1 MASISAGAAPR
12 AHKRATYEN
21 PLVSRY
27 ASAEM
32 SFLWSPH
39 KKFSTW
45 RRLWL
50 ALAEGEQA
58 LGLDITDEQLGQMR
72 THLDDINYAVAEAK
86 EKELRHDVM
95 AHVHAFGVQCPAA
108 MPILHLGATSCFI
121 ADNTELVQIRDSLRL
136 VKRKILQVVSHL
148 RAFADKYKAQATL
161 GFTHYQPA
169 QLVTIGKRA
178 CLWLQDF
185 LFDFEALDL
194 LLERLP
200 MRGVKGT
207 TGTQAS
213 FLELFEGDHTK
224 VKALDEHVRKAFGFA
239 RTIPVSGQTYTRK
252 LDFQVCALLSQIA
265 QSAYK
270 MGGDVRLLANLKEIE
285 EPFGKKQVGSSAMAY
300 KRNPMRSER
309 MCSLA
314 RFVISLEAN
323 AAHTACGQWLE
334 RTLDDSANRRLTL
347 PEAFLGVDVVLT
359 LASNVVNGLHVW
371 PNVVRARVMS
381 ELPFMATEVILM
393 AAVKAGGDRQVLHEA
408 IREHSMAA
416 GKRVKMDG
424 AANDLLERIAADPLF
439 ASVHDDLQNLLD
451 PNLFVGRS
459 PEQVD
464 EFLAGFVDPVLA
476 AHAALVA
483 VESKDAVNV

>member
-1 MASISAGAAPR
+1 MSKSDMSTAQASPHR
-12 AHKRATYEN
+12 ARYEN

-32 SFLWSPH
+32 SYLWSPH

-45 RRLWL
+45 RFLWL
-50 ALAEGEQA
+50 TLAEGEQS
-58 LGLDITDEQLGQMR
+58 LGLDITDTQLAEMR
-72 THLDDINYAVAEAK
+72 EHLEDINYEVAAAK
-86 EKELRHDVM
+86 EKEIRHDVM
-95 AHVHAFGVQCPAA
+95 AHVHAFGTQCPTA

-121 ADNTELVQIRDSLRL
+121 ADNTELIQIRDSLRL
-136 VKRKILQVVSHL
+136 VKRKLLQVMSHL
-148 RAFADKYKAQATL
+148 RNFADTHKATATL

-178 CLWLQDF
+178 TLWLQDF
-185 LFDFEALDL
+185 LLDFESLEHL
-194 LLERLP
+194 LSGLP
-200 MRGVKGT
+200 LRGVKGT

-213 FLELFEGDHTK
+213 FLELFEGDHSK
-224 VKALDEHVRKAFGFA
+224 VLALDKHVTAACGFS
-239 RTIPVSGQTYTRK
+239 RSIPVSGQTYTRK
-252 LDFQVCALLSQIA
+252 LDFQVVSLLSQIA

-314 RFVISLEAN
+314 RFVMSLAAN
-323 AAHTACGQWLE
+323 TAHTACSQWLE

-381 ELPFMATEVILM
+381 ELPFMATEKILM
-393 AAVKAGGDRQVLHEA
+393 AAVKRGGDRQVLHEA
-408 IREHSMAA
+408 IRDHSMAA
-416 GKRVKMDG
+416 GKRVKDDG
-424 AANDLLERIAADPLF
+424 AANDLLERIANDPLF
-439 ASVHDDLQNLLD
+439 ASVHADLQNLID

-459 PEQVD
+459 PQQVD
-464 EFLAGFVDPVLA
+464 EFLEIVSGVLDT
-476 AHAALVA
+476 HKELIGQESTDK
-483 VESKDAVNV
+483 VEV